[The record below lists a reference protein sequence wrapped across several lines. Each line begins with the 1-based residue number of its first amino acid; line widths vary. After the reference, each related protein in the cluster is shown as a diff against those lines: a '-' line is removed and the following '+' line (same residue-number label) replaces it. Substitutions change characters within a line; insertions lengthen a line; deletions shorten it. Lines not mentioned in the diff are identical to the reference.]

1 MCNPAPRGVVHIN
14 DRRREPR
21 ADVSW
26 PVQVAGISDFGAG
39 TVINANLCGVL
50 FSTYAEL
57 KEGELVV
64 LRIGLDAA
72 TAVECAVQIVRGEKQ
87 DDINAYGADLR
98 YLSSADR
105 QKLSFALLILREPA
119 ASGRSRGVSG

>member
-1 MCNPAPRGVVHIN
+1 
-14 DRRREPR
+14 
-21 ADVSW
+21 
-26 PVQVAGISDFGAG
+26 
-39 TVINANLCGVL
+39 VINANLCGVL